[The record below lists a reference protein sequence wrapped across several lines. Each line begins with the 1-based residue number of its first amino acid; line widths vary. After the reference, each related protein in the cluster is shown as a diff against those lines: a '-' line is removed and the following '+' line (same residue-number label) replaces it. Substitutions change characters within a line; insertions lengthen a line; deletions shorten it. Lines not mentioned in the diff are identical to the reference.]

1 MMLTGTVHALVVNPD
16 GTGIDPAIDVSSMNW
31 APGNTLLTPVGNASI
46 FTHPMGD
53 VFQRYSHASLNGFE
67 DSNGVSVGGTG
78 LDRWVYIAGYREQV
92 ISTIGNS
99 VVLETIGGGD
109 NFFRLYFD
117 ATKNANAGNGTGYGP
132 DATNEDPVLILSGMI
147 APSRGQTAI
156 SALNVV
162 PGSLDKSGA
171 DNYPGVDSITA
182 VGAGTMPVII
192 ESFDPAYFSNG
203 VPAGVGLDFQIT
215 YNVPFTQTDPS
226 SCFKNGSGALIN
238 GAGPNTIGGL
248 ECDINMVGSI
258 NGIDGANLILMTNAS
273 TFFAPIEPVTEPM
286 SLALLGI
293 GLAAMRMGRRRTLRN
308 EEYCTLHPDFRSS
321 GNSVQIRDT
330 D

>member
-1 MMLTGTVHALVVNPD
+1 MMLTSAAHALVVNSD

-31 APGNTLLTPVGNASI
+31 APANTLLTPVGDASI
-46 FTHPMGD
+46 FTHYMGD
-53 VFQRYSHASLNGFE
+53 VFQRYLHASLNGFE
-67 DSNGVSVGGTG
+67 DSNGVSVGGPG

-92 ISTIGNS
+92 VSTIGNS

-117 ATKNANAGNGTGYGP
+117 ATPNANAGNGTGYGP
-132 DATNEDPVLILSGMI
+132 DPTNADPVLILSGMI
-147 APSRGQTAI
+147 AASRGQTAI

-182 VGAGTMPVII
+182 VGVGTMPVII
-192 ESFDPAYFSNG
+192 EGFDPVYFSNG

-226 SCFKNGSGALIN
+226 SCFKKMAWV
-238 GAGPNTIGGL
+238 P
-248 ECDINMVGSI
+248 
-258 NGIDGANLILMTNAS
+258 
-273 TFFAPIEPVTEPM
+273 
-286 SLALLGI
+286 
-293 GLAAMRMGRRRTLRN
+293 
-308 EEYCTLHPDFRSS
+308 
-321 GNSVQIRDT
+321 
-330 D
+330 